1 MSVILNVNLREL
13 TVFNQLMLTLPT
25 SFPDKVK
32 KKLKFL
38 FSYFF
43 VVPQRFYEGLKGLHK
58 TL

>member
-25 SFPDKVK
+25 SFPGKVK